1 MGTGAG
7 ADSGT
12 RGIRWEVGAGVDSET
27 RGTRFSDVFGAGE
40 GGSERGDSGTKASE
54 GVGEGVRRIQS
65 LSESRSGDLGL
76 STEDGWGSSVSFSNS
91 TGDER
96 RGGQRAMRSLKFS
109 ATAKYI
115 DRSRTGL
122 VI

>member
-54 GVGEGVRRIQS
+54 GVGGGVRSIKS
-65 LSESRSGDLGL
+65 
-76 STEDGWGSSVSFSNS
+76 
-91 TGDER
+91 
-96 RGGQRAMRSLKFS
+96 
-109 ATAKYI
+109 
-115 DRSRTGL
+115 
-122 VI
+122 